1 MRNIILVI
9 LIIGLSISGF
19 YGYKYIS
26 TNKTI
31 DNTESIDEVNTIYS
45 SNNDNTDPVT
55 EQISE
60 PYNRVFVSFIEK
72 ESGRKCSD
80 GGSNPNLSSSYEI
93 EFNENNQK
101 RFIAGPLDVAYNVN
115 NQIYY
120 TYEDSFNKTFLVY
133 KVDNNLKP
141 IKLKEYKYDGINNIS
156 QLLVNESLVFILN
169 KDQLY
174 KLNLNNL
181 NDKNIKLP
189 QPFDLS
195 NQVKDKEFVL
205 QESRKRNSCSEV
217 FGIIPQIYEVREL
230 DNLNITKTLKNVPT
244 SAEDQKYLETY
255 KYVDNKIKMDQILIL
270 ENGLF
275 K

>member
-1 MRNIILVI
+1 MRYIILVTLI
-9 LIIGLSISGF
+9 LCLAISGF

-26 TNKTI
+26 TSNTI
-31 DNTESIDEVNTIYS
+31 DNTESIDKVNTIYS
-45 SNNDNTDPVT
+45 TNNENAVPVT
-55 EQISE
+55 EQITE
-60 PYNRVFVSFIEK
+60 PENRVFVSFHEK
-72 ESGRKCSD
+72 KSARKCSD
-80 GGSNPNLSSSYEI
+80 GGSNANLSSSYEV
-93 EFNENNQK
+93 ELNENNQK

-120 TYEDSFNKTFLVY
+120 TYEDTFNKTFLVY
-133 KVDNNLKP
+133 KIDNNLKP

-156 QLLVNESLVFILN
+156 QHLVNGNLVFILN

-181 NDKNIKLP
+181 NDKNIKLL

-195 NQVKDKEFVL
+195 FQVKDKEFVL

-217 FGIIPQIYEVREL
+217 IGGIPQLYQVIEL

-244 SAEDQKYLETY
+244 SAEDQKYLEPY
-255 KYVDNKIKMDQILIL
+255 KYVDNQIKKDQILIF